1 MKPGTRAPV
10 LLLAAA
16 AAAAPVCAAV
26 LNDLEITRDSARY
39 ELTADV
45 LMDASPEAIF
55 QVLTDYDR
63 FDRISSIYK
72 ESSYL
77 EPAEDGTPLVYTRV
91 EGCLLF
97 FCMNMRRV
105 ERLETRWPQ
114 WIRTTALPERSDFH
128 FSQSEWVLVPE
139 GDGTRVSYRLEME
152 PDFRVPPVIGPW
164 VLKRR
169 LLSGGARAVERIER
183 LAQELHAEANGAI

>member
-169 LLSGGARAVERIER
+169 LLSGGARAVKRIER

>member
-45 LMDASPEAIF
+45 LMDATPEAIF

-114 WIRTTALPERSDFH
+114 WIRTTALPEQSDFH

>member
-1 MKPGTRAPV
+1 MIPAPRRSA
-10 LLLAAA
+10 LLLAAIA
-16 AAAAPVCAAV
+16 ASAPVCAAV
-26 LNDLEITRDSARY
+26 LNDLDITRDSARY

-45 LMDASPEAIF
+45 MMDAPAEAIF

-72 ESSYL
+72 ESGYL
-77 EPAEDGTPLVYTRV
+77 DPAEDGTPLVYTRV

-97 FCMNMRRV
+97 YCMNMRRV

-114 WIRTTALPERSDFH
+114 WIRTTALPEHSDFH
-128 FSQSEWVLVPE
+128 FSQSEWLLVPE
-139 GDGTRVSYRLEME
+139 GGGTRVSYRLEME

-169 LLSGGARAVERIER
+169 LLSGGARAVERIEK